1 MHIKTIAIVTVRYI
15 KNVVVDIYHIV
26 NVLKITFSLE
36 LLLGAVVIGGCI
48 CRVEGDWFGL
58 SWEIEMT

>member
-1 MHIKTIAIVTVRYI
+1 MTVRYI